1 MPVDWTINPTS
12 GTPIVPGG
20 VRQLTIG
27 EIALAR
33 TLFGGSIIYSKV
45 WVHLESYLPFNMQP
59 INVAM
64 TPNGELWFREG
75 TYSPDFSLERD
86 IQKKHRFMHEMVHA
100 WQAQKGMFVRTSGL
114 FSRFADYSYSLAKAD
129 FFHYGLYQ
137 QASIATYYW
146 LLLTFGFNNG
156 TSTLSLHQ
164 DYIPIQSVSSL
175 LSKYI
180 SVMKGFPG

>member
-1 MPVDWTINPTS
+1 MSINGTINPTS

-59 INVAM
+59 VNVAM

-100 WQAQKGMFVRTSGL
+100 WQAQKGMFVRTRGL
-114 FSRFADYSYSLAKAD
+114 FSRFADYSYSLDKAD
-129 FFHYGLYQ
+129 FLHYGLEQ
-137 QASIATYYW
+137 QASIASDYW
-146 LLLTFGFNNG
+146 LLLTYGFNSG
-156 TSTLSLHQ
+156 TSYLSVYR
-164 DYIPIQSVSSL
+164 DYNPNESVYSL
-175 LSKYI
+175 ISKYKA
-180 SVMKGFPG
+180 VMKGFPG